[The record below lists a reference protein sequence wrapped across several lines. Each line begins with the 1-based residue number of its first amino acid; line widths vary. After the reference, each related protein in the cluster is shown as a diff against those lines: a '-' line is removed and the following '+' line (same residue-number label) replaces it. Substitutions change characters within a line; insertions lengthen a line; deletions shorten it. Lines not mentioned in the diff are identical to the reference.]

1 MPIGS
6 DSGSPSCTADNMKAS
21 RPTFFNLTQIQ
32 LPVGACTSIAHR
44 ISGVLLALGTPFG
57 IYLLDLSLRGPQ
69 GYAQAAALL
78 ERTAI
83 KLLLVLFVWALAH
96 HLLAGLRH
104 LLGDI
109 DIGSELRPA
118 RASAWAVNC
127 GAVFIALLSI
137 GAVF

>member
-1 MPIGS
+1 
-6 DSGSPSCTADNMKAS
+6 MKAS

-78 ERTAI
+78 ERTGI
-83 KLLLVLFVWALAH
+83 KLLLVLFVWALTH

-104 LLGDI
+104 LLSDI

-127 GAVFIALLSI
+127 GAAFIALLSI